1 MSPASAHAYVE
12 TVLGSISR
20 YPLRQS
26 EDLYAPKFFG
36 RLVAFNSSQGAHS
49 APKAF
54 DALLPGGEMHLIGE
68 TLDDDRRGPVGPA
81 LWGLSEAIGGTTGLA
96 HTNADCI
103 GYFENAGFVDVSVNE
118 FVPGALARITGH
130 KPS

>member
-1 MSPASAHAYVE
+1 MLFRSPIY
-12 TVLGSISR
+12 SR
-20 YPLRQS
+20 EIVGEVIQ
-26 EDLYAPKFFG
+26 
-36 RLVAFNSSQGAHS
+36 
-49 APKAF
+49 KAF
-54 DALLPGGEMHLIGE
+54 DALLPDGEMHLIGE